1 VSTVIRLTSATVFYR
16 YVLLPSIDP
25 VSTNQTV
32 QEVMVGRPERLP
44 FDMSQLLERFPGD
57 AALIGRLLV
66 QDDAFRNVC
75 EDFVLERALS
85 SNWIHSN
92 DGNKPRKSLNIV
104 SSLRTLEDE
113 IAEAL
118 KHAKQST

>member
-1 VSTVIRLTSATVFYR
+1 MVTV
-16 YVLLPSIDP
+16 
-25 VSTNQTV
+25 
-32 QEVMVGRPERLP
+32 PERLP

-75 EDFVLERALS
+75 EDFVLA
-85 SNWIHSN
+85 
-92 DGNKPRKSLNIV
+92 KSTLVKLDTFQRRQQAAKIAEYRQLV
-104 SSLRTLEDE
+104 AELEDE